1 MVKFGPQKFDGNK
14 KCVSLFDMSARKVG
28 SISSFQ
34 PVTLEAR
41 QTRLELSTDSV
52 AVHKSGIEFRSPTPF
67 TPWTEMTVALATSKE
82 GKLHCTGVVVSCS
95 GNKHMGYR
103 VSMLFTSLTKQA
115 QAQLD
120 VLARSAVGAS

>member
-1 MVKFGPQKFDGNK
+1 MVKIWPQKFDGNG
-14 KCVSLFDMSARKVG
+14 KCVNLTDMSARKAG

-67 TPWTEMTVALATSKE
+67 TPWTEMTVALATPKQ

-115 QAQLD
+115 EAQLA
-120 VLARSAVGAS
+120 VLARSSVGAG

>member
-1 MVKFGPQKFDGNK
+1 
-14 KCVSLFDMSARKVG
+14 MSARKAV
-28 SISSFQ
+28 INTFQ

-52 AVHKSGIEFRSPTPF
+52 AIHKSGIEFRSPTPF
-67 TPWTEMTVALATSKE
+67 AEWTEMTVTLSSPRE
-82 GKLHCTGVVVSCS
+82 GKVHCTGVVVNCS

-115 QAQLD
+115 QAQLN
-120 VLARSAVGAS
+120 VLAQSALGAG

>member
-1 MVKFGPQKFDGNK
+1 
-14 KCVSLFDMSARKVG
+14 MSARKVG
-28 SISSFQ
+28 SIGSFQ

-52 AVHKSGIEFRSPTPF
+52 AVHKNGIEFRSPTPF
-67 TPWTEMTVALATSKE
+67 TPWTEMTVALSSPRE
-82 GKLHCTGVVVSCS
+82 GRLHCTGVVVNCS

-120 VLARSAVGAS
+120 LLARSDVGAGQ